1 MIFVDKVA
9 VVTGASR
16 GIGRAIA
23 KKFAAEGAKVV
34 VGFSSNEAKANEL
47 VEEIGSDKAIALK
60 IDVSDQNS
68 VAEFF
73 KAVLE
78 KFKTIDILVN
88 NAGITRDNLLI
99 RMKED
104 DFEIVLDTNLKGV
117 FLCTKAASKTML
129 KNRSGRIINIAS
141 VVGLIGYAGQANY
154 SAAKAGVIGF
164 TKTVA
169 KEFASRGITV
179 NAVAPGFIGTDM
191 TKDLSDD
198 VKNSMLSSIPLSR
211 IGSPEDVANAV
222 AFLASDSASYIT
234 GQVLNVDGGMV
245 M

>member
-78 KFKTIDILVN
+78 KFQTIDILVN

-141 VVGLIGYAGQANY
+141 VVGLIGNAGQANY

-164 TKTVA
+164 TKTIA

-222 AFLASDSASYIT
+222 AFLASGSASYIT